1 MPPRVKKPAV
11 AVAAVAV
18 AAVAVASVASVD
30 VAIASASATI
40 EPVVAIE
47 SVDVAIAPVA
57 VDAAAI
63 EPNITLTVANTK
75 KRTRK
80 PKAPVAAVTEPLV
93 VEPVAEL
100 PVVELPV
107 VEPVVELPVVE
118 PVVEL
123 PVAELPVVEPV
134 AELPVAATKKASKAK
149 KTVTTEPAA
158 PIKKR
163 GRKPK
168 GGKLIQNLSQ
178 ANETVQVVPN
188 IILHLKCGAADIA
201 PGPLSALNDNFK
213 PGDVVSFNTMDP
225 KGSDLH
231 DSYHSEMQML
241 TSTPPPATT
250 TNMCNY
256 NYLNDIGSDDDCD
269 DAGDS
274 STKKIMKKLNH
285 LKTSFHMS
293 DLFQAVGAAPR
304 RSCCFWDTCE
314 FDTPPVY
321 LPKCISNSGVY
332 VVYACFCSPE
342 CALAY
347 LMNDRLDT
355 SVKFERCQMLNAM
368 HGKTNVSIKP
378 APNPQ
383 YTLSKFYG
391 NLTIQEYRKLFK
403 SEQIVYVVNK
413 PLTHILPEIYEEN
426 NDFMLNNKIIPTNNY
441 KLKKKTSGV
450 ANVTAFG

>member
-1 MPPRVKKPAV
+1 
-11 AVAAVAV
+11 
-18 AAVAVASVASVD
+18 
-30 VAIASASATI
+30 
-40 EPVVAIE
+40 
-47 SVDVAIAPVA
+47 
-57 VDAAAI
+57 
-63 EPNITLTVANTK
+63 LTVANTK

-80 PKAPVAAVTEPLV
+80 PKAPVAAVAAVTEPLA
-93 VEPVAEL
+93 VA
-100 PVVELPV
+100 
-107 VEPVVELPVVE
+107 EPVV
-118 PVVEL
+118 
-123 PVAELPVVEPV
+123 ELPVVEPV
-134 AELPVAATKKASKAK
+134 AELPVVEPVAATKKASKSK

-158 PIKKR
+158 PVKKR

-178 ANETVQVVPN
+178 ANTTVQVVPN
-188 IILHLKCGAADIA
+188 IILHLKCGAADID

-213 PGDVVSFNTMDP
+213 PGDVVSFNAMDP

-241 TSTPPPATT
+241 TSNPLPAAAAAATT

-256 NYLNDIGSDDDCD
+256 NYLNDVGSDDDCD

-293 DLFQAVGAAPR
+293 DLFQAIGAAPR

-321 LPKCISNSGVY
+321 LPKCISNNGVY

-441 KLKKKTSGV
+441 KLKKKTSGG
-450 ANVTAFG
+450 ASVTAFG

>member
-11 AVAAVAV
+11 ASVAAVA
-18 AAVAVASVASVD
+18 AVASVASAAIEPAVSVD
-30 VAIASASATI
+30 AATIEPAIASAA
-40 EPVVAIE
+40 
-47 SVDVAIAPVA
+47 VA
-57 VDAAAI
+57 VEPADTVDASVADAV
-63 EPNITLTVANTK
+63 EPNITLTVANAK

-80 PKAPVAAVTEPLV
+80 PKAPVAV
-93 VEPVAEL
+93 VAEPVAVAVAV
-100 PVVELPV
+100 PVD
-107 VEPVVELPVVE
+107 EPVTV
-118 PVVEL
+118 
-123 PVAELPVVEPV
+123 PVAVVDEPV
-134 AELPVAATKKASKAK
+134 AVVAATKKASKSK

-178 ANETVQVVPN
+178 ANATVQVVPN
-188 IILHLKCGAADIA
+188 IILHLKCGAADID
-201 PGPLSALNDNFK
+201 PGPLSAMNDNFK
-213 PGDVVSFNTMDP
+213 PGDVVSFNAMDP

-241 TSTPPPATT
+241 TSNPPPAAAAAATT

-256 NYLNDIGSDDDCD
+256 NYLNDVGSDDDCD

-293 DLFQAVGAAPR
+293 DLFQAIGAAPR

-321 LPKCISNSGVY
+321 LPKCISNNGGY

-441 KLKKKTSGV
+441 KLKKKTSGG
-450 ANVTAFG
+450 ASVTAFG

>member
-11 AVAAVAV
+11 A
-18 AAVAVASVASVD
+18 SV
-30 VAIASASATI
+30 ASATI
-40 EPVVAIE
+40 EPVVAIESAAIASATIEPVAAIE

-93 VEPVAEL
+93 VET
-100 PVVELPV
+100 VVETV
-107 VEPVVELPVVE
+107 AEPVVE
-118 PVVEL
+118 

-134 AELPVAATKKASKAK
+134 VEPVAATKKASKAK

-178 ANETVQVVPN
+178 ANATVQVVPN

-256 NYLNDIGSDDDCD
+256 NYLNDVGSDDDCD

-321 LPKCISNSGVY
+321 LPKCISNSGGY

-391 NLTIQEYRKLFK
+391 NLSIQEYRKLFK

-413 PLTHILPEIYEEN
+413 PLTHVLPEIYEEN

-441 KLKKKTSGV
+441 KLKKKTNGV
-450 ANVTAFG
+450 ASVTAFG

>member
-1 MPPRVKKPAV
+1 MFFCVFFIMPPRVKKPAIVSV
-11 AVAAVAV
+11 AS
-18 AAVAVASVASVD
+18 ASVA
-30 VAIASASATI
+30 I
-40 EPVVAIE
+40 EPPVSIE
-47 SVDVAIAPVA
+47 SVASAAIEPPVAIAPVA
-57 VDAAAI
+57 VDAI

-80 PKAPVAAVTEPLV
+80 PKAPVAAVAAVTEPL
-93 VEPVAEL
+93 AEL
-100 PVVELPV
+100 PVVE
-107 VEPVVELPVVE
+107 
-118 PVVEL
+118 

-134 AELPVAATKKASKAK
+134 AELPVVELPVAEPVVEPVVEPVTAATKKASKAK

-178 ANETVQVVPN
+178 ANATVQVVPN

-201 PGPLSALNDNFK
+201 PSPLSALNDNFK

-241 TSTPPPATT
+241 TSTPPPAS
-250 TNMCNY
+250 NY
-256 NYLNDIGSDDDCD
+256 NYLNDVGSDDDCD

-413 PLTHILPEIYEEN
+413 PLTHVLPEIYEEN

-450 ANVTAFG
+450 ASVTAFG

>member
-1 MPPRVKKPAV
+1 MPPRVKKPAAAV
-11 AVAAVAV
+11 ASIASVAAVAV
-18 AAVAVASVASVD
+18 DAIADIEPAVAAVTAAVAD
-30 VAIASASATI
+30 
-40 EPVVAIE
+40 
-47 SVDVAIAPVA
+47 A
-57 VDAAAI
+57 V

-80 PKAPVAAVTEPLV
+80 PKAPVAV
-93 VEPVAEL
+93 VAEPVAV
-100 PVVELPV
+100 PVD
-107 VEPVVELPVVE
+107 
-118 PVVEL
+118 
-123 PVAELPVVEPV
+123 EPV
-134 AELPVAATKKASKAK
+134 AVPVAVVDEPVAVVAATKKASKSK

-178 ANETVQVVPN
+178 ANATVQVVPN
-188 IILHLKCGAADIA
+188 IILHLKCGAADID
-201 PGPLSALNDNFK
+201 PGPLSAMNDNFK
-213 PGDVVSFNTMDP
+213 PGDVVSFNAMDP

-241 TSTPPPATT
+241 TSNPPPAAAAAATT

-256 NYLNDIGSDDDCD
+256 NYLNDVGSDDDCD

-293 DLFQAVGAAPR
+293 DLFQAIGAAPR

-321 LPKCISNSGVY
+321 LPKCISNNGGY

-368 HGKTNVSIKP
+368 HGKTNASIKP

-441 KLKKKTSGV
+441 KLKKKTSGG
-450 ANVTAFG
+450 ASVTAFG

>member
-11 AVAAVAV
+11 AIASIASAAIEPAV
-18 AAVAVASVASVD
+18 SVD
-30 VAIASASATI
+30 AATIEPAIASAAI
-40 EPVVAIE
+40 EPTVA
-47 SVDVAIAPVA
+47 DAVADA
-57 VDAAAI
+57 V
-63 EPNITLTVANTK
+63 EPNITLTVANAK

-80 PKAPVAAVTEPLV
+80 PKAPVAVVAVTV
-93 VEPVAEL
+93 
-100 PVVELPV
+100 PV
-107 VEPVVELPVVE
+107 VEPVTVPVV
-118 PVVEL
+118 VD
-123 PVAELPVVEPV
+123 EPV
-134 AELPVAATKKASKAK
+134 AVVAATKKASKSK
-149 KTVTTEPAA
+149 KTVTTAEPAV

-178 ANETVQVVPN
+178 ANATVQVVPN
-188 IILHLKCGAADIA
+188 IILHLKCGAADID
-201 PGPLSALNDNFK
+201 PGPLSAMNDNFK
-213 PGDVVSFNTMDP
+213 PGDVVSFNAMDP

-241 TSTPPPATT
+241 TSNPPPAAAAAATT

-256 NYLNDIGSDDDCD
+256 NYLNDVGSDDDCD

-293 DLFQAVGAAPR
+293 DLFQAIGAAPR

-321 LPKCISNSGVY
+321 LPKCISNNGGY

-441 KLKKKTSGV
+441 KLKKKTSGG
-450 ANVTAFG
+450 ASVTAFG